1 MGLLPR
7 FAVECFIQG
16 VSHDNHLC
24 SATADIAFAQ
34 AVGGCFLKALWH
46 LNSRE
51 RAGDMNE

>member
-1 MGLLPR
+1 MGLLPH
-7 FAVECFIQG
+7 FAVECFIQE

-46 LNSRE
+46 LNSRV